1 MALQQINWDQIN
13 SEYVPSGS
21 TVNLGSESTPL
32 STIYAD
38 SLIVNGNNITGN
50 GSGTSGSS
58 GSSGTSGSNG
68 ATGSSGTSGTSGA
81 RGSSGTSGTSGVN
94 GTNGSSGSSGTSGS
108 DGLDGVNGTSGTS
121 GTSGSSGSSGLTGTS
136 GTSGTS
142 GARGSSGTSGTSGAV
157 YLTTSTTYI
166 SDIDEYVGSEIT
178 ITVDSRLSYSLG
190 QMIIVAYDINDY
202 LIGRVVSYNPTNGSL
217 RFLVTEVSG
226 GSAHNDWTVNLYAS
240 GVSGTSG
247 GGGTALTVTD
257 NATTVTS
264 VDRIVFSG
272 ASITNLGNGDV
283 RVNILSGGTGG
294 VSGTSGTSGS
304 SGSSGSSGT
313 SSSIYVKEQG
323 GSPITN
329 ISGITFSGATVVD
342 NGGGNVIV
350 QITGGGT
357 IGNDGYQGHLAIWK
371 FNTNTNTNVNPNN
384 GYFKLNT
391 SSWGLSTSNISFGNF
406 SFSPNVDFSTYL
418 DSLTNGTILKLIKA
432 TDPSIFKI
440 LQITSV
446 SPYES
451 GFENF
456 TVSQIAVGGNDPS
469 SDDEFLLIVLGEPGL
484 MGTSG
489 IDGSSGTSGID
500 GSSGTSGID
509 GTSGTSG
516 INGTSGTSGING
528 TSGTSGSSGTAGTS
542 GTSGSSGSDG
552 SSGTSGIS
560 GVDGSSG
567 TSGINGTSGTSGIN
581 GTSGTSGINGTSGT
595 SGISGSAGTSGTSG
609 TSPLYVDATVKSYQI
624 VLNMSGGNIDTSGT
638 PIASVLGPNGENKAT
653 LESEGWVFTCPTTQ
667 RLTVT
672 RPSGLQ
678 SQPIVNIMTHGV
690 NGVNVLSKSPNGT
703 TTSQNSVFQ
712 TYSGGNWTTMDMY
725 AIATTSLGAAL
736 NGNVII
742 TFGVTT

>member
-13 SEYVPSGS
+13 SENVPSGS
-21 TVNLGSESTPL
+21 TVNLGSALTPL
-32 STIYAD
+32 STIYTD
-38 SLIVNGNNITGN
+38 SLIVNGNDITGN

-68 ATGSSGTSGTSGA
+68 LTGSSGTSGTSGA

-94 GTNGSSGSSGTSGS
+94 GVDGTSGSSGTSGS
-108 DGLDGVNGTSGTS
+108 DGLDGINGTSGTS
-121 GTSGSSGSSGLTGTS
+121 GTSGSSGSSGLTGSS

-142 GARGSSGTSGTSGAV
+142 GARGSSGTSGTSGAL

-166 SDIDEYVGSEIT
+166 SDIDEFVGSEIT
-178 ITVDSRLSYSLG
+178 ITVGSLLSYSVG
-190 QMIIVAYDINDY
+190 QMIVVAYDVNDY
-202 LIGRVVSYNPTNGSL
+202 LIGRVISYNATNGSL

-226 GSAHNDWTVNLYAS
+226 GSAHNQWTVNLYAS

-257 NATTVTS
+257 NSTTVTS

-283 RVNILSGGTGG
+283 RVSITSGGTG
-294 VSGTSGTSGS
+294 GTSGTSGS

-342 NGGGNVIV
+342 NGSGNVTV
-350 QITGGGT
+350 QITGGGV

-371 FNTNTNTNVNPNN
+371 FSGNTNTNIQPSS
-384 GYFKLNT
+384 GYFTINT
-391 SSWGLSTSNISFGNF
+391 SSWGLSTNSISLSNS
-406 SFSPNVDFSTYL
+406 SFSPSADFSTYL
-418 DSLTNGTILKLIKA
+418 DSLSNGTLLKLISA
-432 TDPSIFKI
+432 NDPTRFKI
-440 LQITSV
+440 LQITST
-446 SPYES
+446 SPYDT
-451 GFENF
+451 GYENYS
-456 TVSQIAVGGNDPS
+456 VSQIAVGGSDPS
-469 SDDEFLLIVLGEPGL
+469 NGDEFLLVVMGEPGL
-484 MGTSG
+484 SG
-489 IDGSSGTSGID
+489 E
-500 GSSGTSGID
+500 
-509 GTSGTSG
+509 
-516 INGTSGTSGING
+516 
-528 TSGTSGSSGTAGTS
+528 AGTS
-542 GTSGSSGSDG
+542 GTSGS
-552 SSGTSGIS
+552 
-560 GVDGSSG
+560 
-567 TSGINGTSGTSGIN
+567 SGINGTSGTSGIN

-595 SGISGSAGTSGTSG
+595 SGTSGSNGSSGTSGSSGSNGSSGTSGISGVDGSSGTSGVDGSNGSSGTSGINGTSGTSGVDGTNGSSGTSGSAGSSGTSG

-624 VLNMSGGNIDTSGT
+624 VLNMSGGNIDTAGT

-653 LESEGWVFTCPTTQ
+653 LEADGWSFSCPTTS

-678 SQPIVNIMTHGV
+678 LQPIVNIMTHGV
-690 NGVNVLSKSPNGT
+690 NGLNVLSKSPNGT